1 MMADQRGRD
10 KKGDERELLFQTRN
24 KQKQQQPSL
33 LDRTLCIYI
42 GEGKKRRRVQCQC
55 NVYIY
60 RVVYNRRRLYRAQV
74 NDQHSIASATVCVY
88 TEEHTLQQR

>member
-33 LDRTLCIYI
+33 LDRTLCLYL
-42 GEGKKRRRVQCQC
+42 GRERKR
-55 NVYIY
+55 
-60 RVVYNRRRLYRAQV
+60 
-74 NDQHSIASATVCVY
+74 
-88 TEEHTLQQR
+88 EEKLKDKRELAIQKALREHEL

>member
-33 LDRTLCIYI
+33 LDRTLCLYL
-42 GEGKKRRRVQCQC
+42 GRERKR
-55 NVYIY
+55 
-60 RVVYNRRRLYRAQV
+60 
-74 NDQHSIASATVCVY
+74 
-88 TEEHTLQQR
+88 EEEIKC